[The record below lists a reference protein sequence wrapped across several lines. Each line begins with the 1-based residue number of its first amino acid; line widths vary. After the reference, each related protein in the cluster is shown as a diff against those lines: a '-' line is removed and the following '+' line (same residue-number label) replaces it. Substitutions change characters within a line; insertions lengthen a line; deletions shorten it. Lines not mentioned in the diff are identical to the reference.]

1 MDVLGLRDDGYHEV
15 ATVMQQIS
23 LSDDIEMDWQED
35 DQLKQLKIDLRTNK
49 SYLPTDERN
58 LAYKAAVLM
67 EKYALRSGKARFGC
81 LKIRITKRIPVAAG
95 LAGGSGN
102 GAAVIIGLN
111 RLWELGLTTKEL
123 CEIGAEL
130 GSDVPFMVLTQNS
143 RYSCAMGRGRGE
155 VLTPISRDLDMSF
168 LLVKPRF
175 GVSTKE
181 VYQGIDQAGELDH
194 PDGEGLMKALLN
206 GSKEQALEKLGNVLE
221 TYTLKAYPEV
231 AELKKLVADTEGAKF
246 AMMSGSGPTVIGFYD
261 NMSDAKKAAAH
272 FKEMGYDSFFAG
284 NMRRIRGKH

>member
-1 MDVLGLRDDGYHEV
+1 
-15 ATVMQQIS
+15 
-23 LSDDIEMDWQED
+23 
-35 DQLKQLKIDLRTNK
+35 
-49 SYLPTDERN
+49 
-58 LAYKAAVLM
+58 
-67 EKYALRSGKARFGC
+67 
-81 LKIRITKRIPVAAG
+81 
-95 LAGGSGN
+95 
-102 GAAVIIGLN
+102 
-111 RLWELGLTTKEL
+111 
-123 CEIGAEL
+123 
-130 GSDVPFMVLTQNS
+130 MVLTQNS